1 MSING
6 NGGDGFRGAPR
17 FTVGIV
23 LSTGLKVVQA
33 SLFRLLGIIFAVAIP
48 TVVVIAIL
56 VVVVA
61 GAAPNGEGGLSL
73 TLTRGTPTEA
83 LFLLS
88 LAVVALVAHA
98 LIQAAITHGT
108 LETLRGR
115 KPAIGAC
122 LARAF
127 TVLPQT
133 FGASLILFVVLGV
146 VGTVVMIVLNAFLPI
161 AENAA
166 AAFVAGVISTA
177 VLALVLVRVW
187 VIVPAIVFERA
198 GPIACFRRSMALTK
212 GRRWIVF
219 GVFAAVVVA
228 NYAVN
233 LLSNVLPQIGAP
245 MAGAVLQAAATVFF
259 LAFGA
264 VLSAVGYYAL
274 RVEKE
279 GAALSDIA

>member
-1 MSING
+1 MSMYG
-6 NGGDGFRGAPR
+6 NSGAPR

-23 LSTGLKVVQA
+23 LTTGLKVVQA
-33 SLFRLLGIIFAVAIP
+33 NLFRLLGIIFAVAIP
-48 TVVVIAIL
+48 AVVVIALL

-61 GAAPNGEGGLSL
+61 GGAPNTEGGLSL

-88 LAVVALVAHA
+88 LATVALIANA
-98 LIQAAITHGT
+98 LIQGGITYAT

-122 LARAF
+122 LTRAF
-127 TVLPQT
+127 AVLAKI
-133 FGASLILFVVLGV
+133 FGASLILFVILGV
-146 VGTVVMIVLNAFLPI
+146 VGTVVVMLLQLFLPVG
-161 AENAA
+161 ENAA
-166 AAFVAGVISTA
+166 AGFLAGLLSTA
-177 VLALVLVRVW
+177 ALAVVLVRVW
-187 VIVPAIVFERA
+187 VFVPAIVFERA
-198 GPIACFRRSMALTK
+198 GPISCFRRSLALTK

-228 NYAVN
+228 NYAVS
-233 LLSNVLPQIGAP
+233 LLANVLPQIGAP
-245 MAGAVLQAAATVFF
+245 MAGAALKFAATIFF

-279 GAALSDIA
+279 GVAIADIIP